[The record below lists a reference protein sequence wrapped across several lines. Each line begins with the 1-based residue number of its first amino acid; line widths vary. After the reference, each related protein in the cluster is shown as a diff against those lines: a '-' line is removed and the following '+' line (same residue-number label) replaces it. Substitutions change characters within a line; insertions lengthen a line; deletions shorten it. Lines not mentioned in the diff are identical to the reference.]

1 MRSLL
6 VAAGFLLVISC
17 AVAYTNTMA
26 PVIKD
31 LGNGNSHRALST
43 LKDVFPDTTGRDRLL
58 YLMELGNLARYAGMQ
73 SIAQSVLLQA
83 DRLSDNLRG
92 TDLQQQAQSMVT
104 SDLALDFRGADY
116 EKVFIN
122 YCLASSY
129 AESGDIEDAVV
140 EARRVNEKLKEINT
154 AYQSNPNRYTD
165 DAFVRYFMG
174 ILYEMDGDY
183 DDALISYRLALA
195 TYDSVYVEDYQ
206 LSAPTRLKLDAMR
219 LAEYNGF
226 ESLVSTFET
235 RWPGLNWQGTGAS
248 STMGEIVAVVELGSI
263 SSRRASDFTVYAD
276 DRVYSLALPVIPKFA
291 RRRVTGS
298 ITAGGETAPLF
309 LVEDLNG
316 IARENLEDQA
326 GRNIARAAAR
336 LAVKAGLSSLG
347 EDITEQITDNEN
359 VSSGVGLI
367 LSIIGAATE
376 QADLR
381 AWLTL
386 PAQIQMCRLQ
396 VPPGSWPVTV
406 TVNGKQYT
414 RSSVTVRPGEISLIF
429 IREDF

>member
-1 MRSLL
+1 MKSLL
-6 VAAGFLLVISC
+6 AAAGFLLVMSC
-17 AVAYTNTMA
+17 AVAYTNTMV
-26 PVIKD
+26 PVIRD
-31 LGNGNSHRALST
+31 LGNGNSQQAIST

-58 YLMELGNLARYAGMQ
+58 YLMELGNLARYAGLQ

-92 TDLQQQAQSMVT
+92 TDLEQQAQSMVT

-129 AESGDIEDAVV
+129 AESGNIEDAVV

-154 AYQSNPNRYTD
+154 AYQRNPNRYTD

-174 ILYEMDGDY
+174 VLYEMDGDY
-183 DDALISYRLALA
+183 DDALISYRMALA
-195 TYDSVYVEDYQ
+195 TYDSVYVEDYR
-206 LSAPTRLKLDAMR
+206 LSAPTQLKLDAMR

-226 ESLVSTFET
+226 ESLISTFET
-235 RWPGLNWQGTGAS
+235 RWPELNWEGTGPS

-263 SSRRASDFTVYAD
+263 SSRRASDFTVYVD
-276 DRVYSLALPVIPKFA
+276 DRVYSLALPVIPEFA
-291 RRRVTGS
+291 RRRITGS
-298 ITAGGETAPLF
+298 ITAGDETAPLF

-316 IARENLEDQA
+316 IARENLEDEA

-347 EDITEQITDNEN
+347 ENITEQLTDNEN

-406 TVNGKQYT
+406 SVNGRQYT
-414 RSSVTVRPGEISLIF
+414 HDTVTVRPGRISLVF
-429 IREDF
+429 LREDF